1 MRESEPIRKVL
12 LRKRSELFWLTPEHS
27 VYDAVALMAEKGVGA
42 LLIMEAGRL
51 AGFLSE
57 RDYAR
62 KVVLKGRSSR
72 ETPIREIMSKPVF
85 TVSPDHTIDECL
97 RSMTDLRIRHL
108 PVVENDQV
116 IGLVSIGDLVKWLV
130 SVQEERIQH
139 LESYISSAYP
149 G

>member
-130 SVQEERIQH
+130 SAQEERIQH

>member
-12 LRKRSELFWLTPEHS
+12 LRKSSELFWLTPEHS
-27 VYDAVALMAEKGVGA
+27 VYDAVSLMAEKGVGA
-42 LLIMEAGRL
+42 LLILEAGRL

-62 KVVLKGRSSR
+62 KVVLRGRSSK
-72 ETPIREIMSKPVF
+72 ETPIRDIMSAPVF

-108 PVVENDQV
+108 PVMEHDRVV
-116 IGLVSIGDLVKWLV
+116 GVVSIGDLVKWLV

-139 LESYISSAYP
+139 LESYIAGAYP